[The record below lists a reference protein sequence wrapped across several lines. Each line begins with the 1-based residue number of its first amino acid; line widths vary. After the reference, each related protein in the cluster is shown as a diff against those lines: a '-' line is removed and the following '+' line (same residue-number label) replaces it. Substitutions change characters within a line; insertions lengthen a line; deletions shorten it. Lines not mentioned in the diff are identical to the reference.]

1 MGELTDK
8 LREYSKSNFY
18 PFHMPG
24 HKRNIEALPNPYG
37 YDITEIE
44 DFDDLHEAEDV
55 LDRLTKRFEE
65 IYGAKKAYILV
76 NGSTGGLH
84 TAISAVT
91 EKGDSI
97 LIARNSHK
105 SVYNGV
111 FLKELKCDYIYPQI
125 NEKTGINQ
133 AITAENVDKCLSENP
148 LIKAVLITSPT
159 YEGVVSDIK
168 SIAKV
173 VHGYNIPLIVD
184 AAHGA
189 HFGCGD
195 FFPDNA
201 VEAGA
206 DIVVMSLHKTLPA
219 LTQTGVM
226 CVNGDIVNYDKIKK
240 YYDIYTTSSPSYL
253 FMSSVELCADYM
265 TEEEERFNVYYRRL
279 VKFYDECRI
288 TKLEFVKTDDIGK
301 IVVSTANTNINGRE
315 LAQMVRDRWQL
326 EPEMVSAEYVIFMTS
341 VCDSEEGFMRLK
353 TALEDIDS
361 DIELMEKN
369 TLYRCDRPEFFC
381 KINEAEQ
388 YGTRVVN
395 IDETEGLVSYDF
407 IYAYPP
413 GIPIVAPGEIIN
425 SGIIELLKEY
435 DRAGVK
441 LCGITSD
448 MKVRVCITEG

>member
-44 DFDDLHEAEDV
+44 GFDDLHEAEDV

-84 TAISAVT
+84 TSISAVT

-125 NEKTGINQ
+125 NKKTGINQ

-201 VEAGA
+201 
-206 DIVVMSLHKTLPA
+206 I
-219 LTQTGVM
+219 
-226 CVNGDIVNYDKIKK
+226 
-240 YYDIYTTSSPSYL
+240 
-253 FMSSVELCADYM
+253 
-265 TEEEERFNVYYRRL
+265 
-279 VKFYDECRI
+279 I
-288 TKLEFVKTDDIGK
+288 T
-301 IVVSTANTNINGRE
+301 
-315 LAQMVRDRWQL
+315 QL
-326 EPEMVSAEYVIFMTS
+326 EPVYEVYLKHQSLSAQTMKMEALDDLTVNRNSEINEFISALETKMQSSFALTDFTATAQGITMNVTVETKEEVAVVLDELRKLECFIFVDTTALSELTTEIGETQYSFAVEMLYAPIEKET
-341 VCDSEEGFMRLK
+341 EEG
-353 TALEDIDS
+353 E
-361 DIELMEKN
+361 E
-369 TLYRCDRPEFFC
+369 
-381 KINEAEQ
+381 
-388 YGTRVVN
+388 
-395 IDETEGLVSYDF
+395 
-407 IYAYPP
+407 
-413 GIPIVAPGEIIN
+413 
-425 SGIIELLKEY
+425 
-435 DRAGVK
+435 
-441 LCGITSD
+441 
-448 MKVRVCITEG
+448 